1 MLVDRGRWTEVE
13 IVEVSDRET
22 EVFQL
27 VVAIVETRENIIMI
41 VYPTLLIIIY
51 IEVHHAR
58 ATNGDIIGVCQ

>member
-27 VVAIVETRENIIMI
+27 VEAIVETRENII
-41 VYPTLLIIIY
+41 IIIY
-51 IEVHHAR
+51 PSLYIILYIEVYHA
-58 ATNGDIIGVCQ
+58 